1 VSNTTY
7 ASWLAANAPATGFT
21 TDSDND
27 GVPNGVEH
35 VLGTNPNTP
44 SAGLNQ
50 VTATPNSFTFRHQ
63 LNPALASDV
72 SYAYQWSTDLT
83 EWKTSGQSNSGGVQ
97 TAISASAP
105 DANGIVTVTMTITAG
120 SSPRLSGRLVATQ

>member
-1 VSNTTY
+1 MSNTTF

-72 SYAYQWSTDLT
+72 SYTYQWSTDLT
-83 EWKTSGQSNSGGVQ
+83 EWKTSGQSNTGGVQ